1 MEKIIDTFSNRLAQA
16 MQIRKIKAAELSE
29 KTGIPKSSLSEYL
42 KGKYQAKPNAVCLLS
57 NVLNVDQHWLLGYD
71 VPMENAQK
79 TEIGD
84 LYMHLAREA
93 QNLNL
98 DKEDVDYILSFYKKH
113 KK

>member
-1 MEKIIDTFSNRLAQA
+1 MEEMIDTFSNRLAQA
-16 MQIRKIKAAELSE
+16 MQIRKMKAAELSE

-42 KGKYQAKPNAVCLLS
+42 KGKYQAKPNGVYLLS
-57 NVLNVDQHWLLGYD
+57 RALNVDQYWLLGYN
-71 VPMENAQK
+71 VPMENTQE

-98 DKEDVDYILSFYKKH
+98 DKEDVDYILNFYRKH